1 MVPPQLAY
9 QPAKH
14 WDYMARGAGGGGG
27 GAGDSV
33 PITAKLS
40 HRWFVFTPKTTTV
53 TFELPG
59 KMLLFWAG

>member
-1 MVPPQLAY
+1 
-9 QPAKH
+9 
-14 WDYMARGAGGGGG
+14 MARGAGGGGG